1 MRRILY
7 LAQAEVLHILRDHI
21 LLAQVLV
28 VPVVQLLI
36 LSNAATFE
44 IRNTPIHVVDLD
56 RSSASRGVVN
66 RLAANGHFHI
76 VDATPSTRRADERL
90 VDGTATLAV
99 VIPHDF
105 ETSLVRTGF
114 GEVQLLVNAEKGS
127 AAGIVQSYASQVLT
141 EYAASLRGPNKVR
154 AATDSTA
161 TDLPSATT
169 DLQSTATVLPS
180 TATDLQSIAGRTLSG
195 PPPQIDVRVRPLYNA
210 TQNYK
215 HYMVP
220 GILVAL
226 MTMIGTLLSAQN
238 IAREKELGTL
248 EQLNVT
254 PITRGEFIVAKLMPF
269 WVLGLIELSL
279 GLIVGKLVFGIPMH
293 GSVPLLFG
301 VAGVYLVVALSIGLW
316 ISALVDTQQ
325 QAMFVT
331 FFIVNVYLLMSGLF
345 TPVDSMAPW
354 VQQVSI
360 INPVRHFVTIS
371 RAILMK
377 GAGLAEI
384 AQPLLILIGTAA
396 VVLFVAVRQYRKRAA

>member
-7 LAQAEVLHILRDHI
+7 LAQAEVLHILRDRV

-28 VPVVQLLI
+28 VPVVQLLV

-56 RSSASRGVVN
+56 RSPASRGVVN
-66 RLAANGHFHI
+66 RLAANGHFDI
-76 VDATPSTRRADERL
+76 VDDTPSTVRADEGLLRGA
-90 VDGTATLAV
+90 VTMAV
-99 VIPHDF
+99 VIPHGF
-105 ETSLVRTGF
+105 ESSLVRTGV
-114 GEVQLLVNAEKGS
+114 GEVQLSVNAEKGS
-127 AAGIVQSYASQVLT
+127 AAGIVQTYASRVLT
-141 EYAASLRGPNKVR
+141 GYASELSSRR
-154 AATDSTA
+154 
-161 TDLPSATT
+161 
-169 DLQSTATVLPS
+169 
-180 TATDLQSIAGRTLSG
+180 AGRVPSG
-195 PPPQIDVRVRPLYNA
+195 PPAARIDVRVRPLYNV

-226 MTMIGTLLSAQN
+226 MTIIGTLLSAQN

-254 PITRGEFIVAKLMPF
+254 PITRGQFITAKLLPF

-279 GLIVGKLVFGIPMH
+279 GLLVGRLVFGIPMR
-293 GSVPLLFG
+293 GSIPLLYG
-301 VAGVYLVVALSIGLW
+301 VAGVYLAVALGIGLW
-316 ISALVDTQQ
+316 ISTLVETQQ

-331 FFIVNVYLLMSGLF
+331 FFIVNIYLLMSGLF
-345 TPVDSMAPW
+345 TPVDSMAQW
-354 VQQVSI
+354 VQTVSM

-377 GAGLAEI
+377 GAGPGEI
-384 AQPLLILIGTAA
+384 AQPFLILLGTAVLVLIFA
-396 VVLFVAVRQYRKRAA
+396 VAQYRKRAA